1 MAVWAIGDIQG
12 CYTSFKAL
20 LQKIDFNP
28 QNDKLWL
35 VGDLVNRGNGSLE
48 TLKYLYDI
56 QNSVEIVLGNHDIA
70 LLGAYYGIKKSN
82 STLDPILESP
92 EAKKLIDWI
101 KDQKFLHVDY
111 ELGYCMAH
119 AGISPEF
126 DLGMAIRYAAHLET
140 ELQSANAHIWLE
152 KILKKNTGRF
162 DRKADIVDID
172 RYLMSSFTR
181 MRFCFN
187 DHRLDFDQK
196 GPPSEALKNKG
207 MTPWFLSSY
216 RKKIDL
222 KIVFGH
228 WSALGYYQ
236 DDNVLALDTGCIWKG
251 KLTAARLDMPQPDIV
266 QVECKNLLK
275 QPSLLS
281 AGI

>member
-12 CYTSFKAL
+12 CYASLRAL
-20 LQKIDFNP
+20 LQKIEFNP

-35 VGDLVNRGNGSLE
+35 VGDLVNRGKESLE
-48 TLKYLYDI
+48 TLEYLYDI
-56 QNSVEIVLGNHDIA
+56 RHSVEIVLGNHDIA
-70 LLGAYYGIKKSN
+70 LIGAYYGIKKSN

-152 KILKKNTGRF
+152 KLLKKNTGRF
-162 DRKADIVDID
+162 DRKADIADID

-196 GPPSEALKNKG
+196 GPPSEMLASKG

-236 DDNVLALDTGCIWKG
+236 DDNVLALDTGCIWNG

-275 QPSLLS
+275 
-281 AGI
+281 

>member
-12 CYTSFKAL
+12 CYASLRAL
-20 LQKIDFNP
+20 LQKIEFNP

-35 VGDLVNRGNGSLE
+35 VGDLVNRGKEPLE
-48 TLKYLYDI
+48 TLEYLYDI
-56 QNSVEIVLGNHDIA
+56 RHSVEIVLGNHDIA
-70 LLGAYYGIKKSN
+70 LIGAYYGIKKSN

-152 KILKKNTGRF
+152 KLLKKNTGRF
-162 DRKADIVDID
+162 DRKADIADID

-196 GPPSEALKNKG
+196 GPPSEMLASKG

-236 DDNVLALDTGCIWKG
+236 DDNVLALDTGCIWNG

-275 QPSLLS
+275 
-281 AGI
+281 

>member
-12 CYTSFKAL
+12 CYASLRAL
-20 LQKIDFNP
+20 LQKIEFNP

-35 VGDLVNRGNGSLE
+35 VGDLVNRGKESLE
-48 TLKYLYDI
+48 TLEYLYDI
-56 QNSVEIVLGNHDIA
+56 RHSVEIVLGNHDIA
-70 LLGAYYGIKKSN
+70 LIGAYYGIKKSN
-82 STLDPILESP
+82 ATLDPILESSG
-92 EAKKLIDWI
+92 AKKLIDWI

-152 KILKKNTGRF
+152 KLLKKNTGRF
-162 DRKADIVDID
+162 DRKADIADID

-196 GPPSEALKNKG
+196 GPPSEMLTNKG

-275 QPSLLS
+275 LPRHPS